1 MPACA
6 YGPAT
11 GGEDGNFAETR
22 VMGSVGFG
30 ASSRNNFSKKKSEF
44 LRVWAVLLALGLGP
58 GESAVAGDPATACIA
73 KGTDLVAS
81 LAAGD
86 ATKTSANFD
95 AP

>member
-1 MPACA
+1 M
-6 YGPAT
+6 
-11 GGEDGNFAETR
+11 
-22 VMGSVGFG
+22 
-30 ASSRNNFSKKKSEF
+30 
-44 LRVWAVLLALGLGP
+44 LLALGLGP

-86 ATKTSANFD
+86 ATKTTANFG